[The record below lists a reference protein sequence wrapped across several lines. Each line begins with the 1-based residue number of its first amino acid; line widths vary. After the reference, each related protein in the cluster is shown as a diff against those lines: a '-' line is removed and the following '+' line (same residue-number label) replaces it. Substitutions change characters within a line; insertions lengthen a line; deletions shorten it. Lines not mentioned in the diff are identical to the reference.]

1 MTLQRYLYLLTL
13 FISFFCFNITSSMA
27 GEHILIPKLGAVNW
41 DDNSN
46 HRANNDP
53 FDFEDETVVAYG
65 FKYLYKLD
73 NGFAFG
79 AEIFTYEKQIVSTA
93 NNNGD
98 ALTSHIYGV
107 VEKIFNPEG
116 SFKPFVGIGVG
127 ASSMIF
133 DANVNGKIDDGY
145 NDFAA
150 DFSYQIYT
158 GAEVK
163 LTDKIGVSLEYKY
176 FDIDISD
183 DIDDRHINIES
194 DGHALFVGVAI
205 HI

>member
-1 MTLQRYLYLLTL
+1 MIIQRNIYNLTL
-13 FISFFCFNITSSMA
+13 LIFFFGFNSAIAIA

-41 DDNSN
+41 DDNNN
-46 HRANNDP
+46 HRANTDP
-53 FDFEDETVVAYG
+53 FDFEDETVAGYG
-65 FKYLYKLD
+65 FKYLYKLN

-79 AEIFTYEKQIVSTA
+79 AEIFTYEKEIVTTA

-98 ALTSHIYGV
+98 VLTTHIYGV
-107 VEKIFNPEG
+107 VEKIFNTEG
-116 SFKPFVGIGVG
+116 NFKPFVGIGVG
-127 ASSMIF
+127 TSSMIF
-133 DANVNGKIDDGY
+133 DANVNGEIDDGY

-150 DFSYQIYT
+150 DLSYQLFT

-163 LTDKIGVSLEYKY
+163 LTDNIGLSFEYKY

-183 DIDDRHINIES
+183 DIDDRNINIES
-194 DGHALFVGVAI
+194 DGHAVFVGVAI